1 MLSNNVK
8 ETVSVISSDPPCN
21 NLTMHD
27 LQR

>member
-8 ETVSVISSDPPCN
+8 ETVSVILSDPPCN
-21 NLTMHD
+21 NFTMHD